1 MLCAAELAAGG
12 GQNYG
17 ANTACRH
24 PVRHEVANARPSET
38 ARRELEH
45 LHPLG
50 KDQNL
55 AQPGEPPGASDH
67 KARPSEQQAAP
78 VAQQRADPAT
88 IFELEVCVPPTCV
101 TIGRCAR

>member
-24 PVRHEVANARPSET
+24 PVRHEVANARRSET
-38 ARRELEH
+38 ARREL
-45 LHPLG
+45 
-50 KDQNL
+50 
-55 AQPGEPPGASDH
+55 
-67 KARPSEQQAAP
+67 EQQAAP